1 MLNQVTVEIREII
14 LKSKPTSM
22 IDISDGLASE
32 CLHIVAASGVGV
44 RVYED
49 KLPMDPKT
57 HATAREFNLDPTV
70 CMLSG
75 GEDYELLF
83 TVQQDDFEKIRN
95 HPKLSIIGH
104 MTEDVNEQV
113 MVTNSGQDIKLK
125 AQGWDSIKA

>member
-1 MLNQVTVEIREII
+1 
-14 LKSKPTSM
+14 M

-44 RVYED
+44 RVYEE

-57 HATAREFNLDPTV
+57 YDTARDFNLDPTV

-83 TVQQDDFEKIRN
+83 TVHQDDFEKIRN

-113 MVTNSGQDIKLK
+113 MVTKSGQDIKLK
-125 AQGWDSIKA
+125 AQGWDSIKE